1 MQACFNRAG
10 RVAPSSPDRTNRSWI
25 NPALRQLCL
34 GAAWLVYVPAA
45 PLLAQEAA
53 PEAAPAAAPLA
64 PLVPPPAGP
73 AAPPAAPAKLAA
85 DAPDADAAASPEG
98 APSGSAA
105 ADLRRTP
112 RRPTL
117 TDDEYKSLAA
127 YLRTAYAKPPAEW
140 PKPEVDEPE
149 RFQEIGTLPAIK
161 YPEDNPGSQAKV
173 DLGAMLFFDP
183 RLSRSHQ
190 MACASCH
197 EPDLTWADGRTV
209 AFGNRRVA
217 LTRNTPSLLTS
228 GYGTSFFWDGRADS
242 LEKQAHDVLLNHQ
255 EMDGE
260 EAVVLRRLR
269 GSPAYVEKF
278 KAVFADPEINL
289 VRVGQAIATYLR
301 AVAETEGPTSRFD
314 LFVRSGK
321 QQALNDEAVRGLH
334 LFRTTARCI
343 NCHNGPN
350 FTDDRFHNLGLSYY
364 GRKLQD
370 LGRYE
375 VTHKPEDVGAFKT
388 PSLRGVAQTAP
399 YMHTGLFRLPGVLN
413 LYNAGMPTLRRRADQ
428 AGDPLFPTKSPLL
441 KPLGLNAQDMKDLTA
456 FLEALNPRPRRV
468 RPPELPP
475 LDEAD

>member
-1 MQACFNRAG
+1 MATRACSDRSPRRAWSLARDFLG
-10 RVAPSSPDRTNRSWI
+10 YRTKKSLSSFSLGVGLA
-25 NPALRQLCL
+25 ALFSVGSLS
-34 GAAWLVYVPAA
+34 
-45 PLLAQEAA
+45 AQEAT
-53 PEAAPAAAPLA
+53 PAAASSGPTALPVPAISPA
-64 PLVPPPAGP
+64 PTATPKPPGNEAGT
-73 AAPPAAPAKLAA
+73 
-85 DAPDADAAASPEG
+85 DAAADPEG
-98 APSGSAA
+98 TPTSAA

-112 RRPTL
+112 RRPVL
-117 TDDEYKSLAA
+117 TDDEYKALAT

-140 PKPEVDEPE
+140 PKPEVDEPAH
-149 RFQEIGTLPAIK
+149 FQEIGTLPAMT
-161 YPEDNPGSQAKV
+161 YPADNPPSQAKV

-197 EPDLTWADGRTV
+197 DPDLTWADGRTV
-209 AFGNRRVA
+209 AFGNRRAA

-242 LEKQAHDVLLNHQ
+242 LENQAHDVLLNHQ

-260 EAVVLRRLR
+260 EASVLRRLR
-269 GSPAYVEKF
+269 GSPPYVEKF
-278 KAVFADPEINL
+278 TKAFADPEINL
-289 VRVGQAIATYLR
+289 QRVGQAIATYLR
-301 AVAETEGPTSRFD
+301 AVSEAEGPTSRFD

-321 QQALNDEAVRGLH
+321 SQALGDDAVRGLH

-350 FTDDRFHNLGLSYY
+350 FADGRFHNLGLSYY

-370 LGRYE
+370 LGRYAI
-375 VTHKPEDVGAFKT
+375 TRQSADVGAFKT

-399 YMHTGLFRLPGVLN
+399 YMHLGLFRLPGVLN
-413 LYNAGMPTLRRRADQ
+413 LYNAGMPTLRPRNEQ
-428 AGDPLFPTKSPLL
+428 VGDPLFPVKSVLL

-456 FLEALNPRPRRV
+456 FLETLSPRPRRI

-475 LDEAD
+475 MDEAD

>member
-1 MQACFNRAG
+1 MQACFDRREQGALF
-10 RVAPSSPDRTNRSWI
+10 PSSTAICHRRKSRLW
-25 NPALRQLCL
+25 QLLLCATS
-34 GAAWLVYVPAA
+34 AAQFTAA
-45 PLLAQEAA
+45 SLSAQEAPPIA
-53 PEAAPAAAPLA
+53 VPLSTVSPSPAGMAAPS
-64 PLVPPPAGP
+64 PAVTPKP
-73 AAPPAAPAKLAA
+73 AASEPNDDPAA
-85 DAPDADAAASPEG
+85 E
-98 APSGSAA
+98 PSGTPASAA

-117 TDDEYKSLAA
+117 TDEEYKSLAA
-127 YLRTAYAKPPAEW
+127 YLRTAYAKPAAEW

-149 RFQEIGTLPAIK
+149 RFQEIGTLPTMK
-161 YPEDNPGSQAKV
+161 YPADNPGSQEKV

-197 EPDLTWADGRTV
+197 DPDLTWADGRTV

-228 GYGTSFFWDGRADS
+228 GYGTSFFWDGRSDS
-242 LEKQAHDVLLNHQ
+242 LESQAHEVLLNHQ

-278 KAVFADPEINL
+278 TKVFADPEINL
-289 VRVGQAIATYLR
+289 QRVGQAIATYLR
-301 AVAETEGPTSRFD
+301 AISEAEGPTSRFD
-314 LFVRSGK
+314 LFVRTGK
-321 QQALNDEAVRGLH
+321 QAALGDEAVRGLH

-350 FTDDRFHNLGLSYY
+350 FTDGRFHNLGLSYY

-375 VTHKPEDVGAFKT
+375 ITHKSEDVGAFKT

-399 YMHTGLFRLPGVLN
+399 YMHLGLFRLAGVLN
-413 LYNAGMPTLRRRADQ
+413 LYNAGMPTLRRRGEQ

-456 FLEALNPRPRRV
+456 FLEALSPRPRRIH
-468 RPPELPP
+468 PPELPP
-475 LDEAD
+475 VDEVE